1 MNWLL
6 IIAIYTS
13 SGVSIETVPYKD
25 KTACEIAALG
35 AFIMDR
41 PEGMWTNIYTK
52 CVLGPE
58 S

>member
-1 MNWLL
+1 MKWLL
-6 IIAIYTS
+6 VIAIYTGG
-13 SGVSIETVPYKD
+13 GVSIETVPYKD

-35 AFIMDR
+35 VFIMDR
-41 PEGMWTNIYTK
+41 PMWTKIHTK